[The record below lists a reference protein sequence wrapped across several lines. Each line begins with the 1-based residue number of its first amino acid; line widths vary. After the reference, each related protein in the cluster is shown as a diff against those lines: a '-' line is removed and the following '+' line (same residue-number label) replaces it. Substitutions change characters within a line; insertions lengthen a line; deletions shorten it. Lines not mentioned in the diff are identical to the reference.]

1 MRGSFFIDREVVNRN
16 GQTSSQQTENIDRE
30 VLNRRRLIMAKIDT
44 TLIEGY
50 DNMTAEEKL
59 AALESYE
66 YDDKS
71 EEISRLK
78 AANTKASKEA
88 ADWKRKHNA
97 LLDDDS
103 RKQQEADERVQA
115 MEEELKSLRR
125 DKTLAS
131 YKASYV
137 SMGYSEDLAAEVAE
151 AMADGDT
158 DKVFDCQKRFLES
171 HDKEITK
178 GALQKTPRPGAGA
191 GTKYQTR
198 EDIMKIKDST
208 ERQQAIKDNPELF
221 GIVE

>member
-1 MRGSFFIDREVVNRN
+1 MRGSFFIDREVFNRN
-16 GQTSSQQTENIDRE
+16 EEKTPVKNRNHRQRSLKSQEDF
-30 VLNRRRLIMAKIDT
+30 IMAKIDT
-44 TLIEGY
+44 TLISGY
-50 DNMTAEEKL
+50 EDMTAEEKL
-59 AALESYE
+59 AALENYE
-66 YDDKS
+66 YDDKAD
-71 EEISRLK
+71 EISRLK

-88 ADWKRKHNA
+88 AEWKRKHNA

-191 GTKYQTR
+191 GEAYKTK

-208 ERQQAIKDNPELF
+208 ERQQAIKDNFELF
-221 GIVE
+221 D

>member
-1 MRGSFFIDREVVNRN
+1 
-16 GQTSSQQTENIDRE
+16 
-30 VLNRRRLIMAKIDT
+30 MAKIDT

-66 YDDKS
+66 YDDKA

-78 AANTKASKEA
+78 AANTKASAEA
-88 ADWKRKHNA
+88 AKWKRKHNE
-97 LLDDDS
+97 LIDDDT

-137 SMGYSEDLAAEVAE
+137 SMGYSEDLAAEVAK

-178 GALQKTPRPGAGA
+178 GALKNTPRPGAGA
-191 GTKYQTR
+191 PGNLSDEYKKKAEQAQSEGKASEAAYYTR
-198 EDIMKIKDST
+198 LA
-208 ERQQAIKDNPELF
+208 QQANEQPI
-221 GIVE
+221 